1 MNFAK
6 RLKLYLVGFSISL
19 IFIILIFGKK
29 LFSWSYLP
37 NDRVLA
43 EIKTKPL
50 QFSLHSLDYLKEK
63 NISEAYI
70 TDTVLVKGK
79 INFEQSHAQA
89 VPCPDYLLYYNN
101 LKVKFTKCKDKV
113 TIDSIYKQ

>member
-1 MNFAK
+1 MTFIK

-19 IFIILIFGKK
+19 IFIILVFGKK

-43 EIKTKPL
+43 EIKTKSL
-50 QFSLHSLDYLKEK
+50 KFSLQSQDYLNK
-63 NISEAYI
+63 NKISQDYI
-70 TDTVLVKGK
+70 TDTVLVKGE

-89 VPCPDYLLYYNN
+89 EPCPDYLLNYKD
-101 LKVKFTKCKDKV
+101 LKVTFTKCKNTV
-113 TIDSIYKQ
+113 TVTSIYK